1 MERIER
7 MSAIA
12 YIIMLGGFLGL
23 AISLYWGLRLVKII

>member
-1 MERIER
+1 

-23 AISLYWGLRLVKII
+23 AISLFWGLRIAKII